1 MLLVRRALLLLA
13 LTACGAAQSSAAPPA
28 TPRALQTCAPP
39 ASDAI
44 TVTSLLRELTDL
56 TALAHRPNPAYTSE
70 LATSFDRSSL
80 EAQPTDAAWFAN
92 RDYAQPTLDPATVL
106 LDVAG
111 PGVVTRI
118 WSANPSGTI
127 RIYLDG
133 AEAPALEAPFKALL
147 SGEVPPFASPYAFI
161 AAGGHNL
168 YFPIPFARGC
178 RITVSSDAK
187 RMYYHVNYRR
197 YAQQPAIET
206 YSPAAL
212 RHAQCTLERT
222 AAELA
227 SPAPLRAATVRV
239 DLAVVPGQRAEHTL
253 LAAAGGSVIRE
264 LRIQPGSKHPNALR
278 GTLLE
283 LEFDG
288 QRTVQVPLG
297 DFFGSGPG
305 LSEVHSLPLQVDVE
319 RNLLIARWPMP
330 FRERARLT
338 LIGNSDER
346 FEARVELASEA
357 EAWTEHSMLFGAQ
370 WHPTSWQ
377 PSKPTHDWPLIHIR
391 GEGTYA
397 GTLLNVLNSDARW
410 WGEGDEKIFVDG
422 ASFPSHFGT
431 GTEDYFGYGW
441 CSNVRFATPFIG
453 QTRSSGRQNWGATS
467 LYRFHV
473 LDAIPFARELRF
485 DLEVSHWADRAVP
498 IAYDAVSFYY
508 VRPGARVEPS
518 ADDAAHYRPPE
529 LRDPPPDIEAADYNC
544 GHG

>member
-1 MLLVRRALLLLA
+1 MPPARSAPRTLA
-13 LTACGAAQSSAAPPA
+13 PCLLTACAAQQTAAPPPT
-28 TPRALQTCAPP
+28 TPRPLLTCPPPP
-39 ASDAI
+39 ADAI
-44 TVTSLLRELTDL
+44 TLTSLLDQLTDL
-56 TALAHRPNPAYTSE
+56 GALTRRPHPAYTSE

-80 EAQPTDAAWFAN
+80 EAQPTEPAWFAN
-92 RDYAQPTLDPATVL
+92 RDYAHPTTDPPTVL
-106 LDVAG
+106 LDVPG

-133 AEAPALEAPFKALL
+133 AETPVLEAPFKALL
-147 SGEVPPFASPYAFI
+147 SGAVQPFTAPYGFV
-161 AAGGHNL
+161 AGGGFNL

-187 RMYYHVNYRR
+187 RMYYHVDYRR
-197 YAQQPAIET
+197 YAPDAPVQT
-206 YSPAAL
+206 YSADALAA
-212 RHAQCTLERT
+212 ASCTLERT
-222 AAELA
+222 AAQLTTPLPARPATSQA
-227 SPAPLRAATVRV
+227 SLTV
-239 DLAVVPGQRAEHTL
+239 APGQRVEHVL
-253 LAAAGGSVIRE
+253 LAAQGGSVIRE
-264 LRIQPGSKHPNALR
+264 LRIRPSTAQPNALR
-278 GTLLE
+278 GTLPE

-305 LSEVHSLPLQVDVE
+305 LSDVHSLPLEVDIE
-319 RNLLIARWPMP
+319 HNLLIARWPMP
-330 FRERARLT
+330 FRERARLV
-338 LIGNSDER
+338 LIGNSAHSFD
-346 FEARVELASEA
+346 AHVELASEPTP
-357 EAWTEHSMLFGAQ
+357 WTDETLLFGAQ

-377 PSKPTHDWPLIHIR
+377 PSKPTHDWPLIRIQ

-422 ASFPSHFGT
+422 AAFPNHFGT

-441 CSNVRFATPFIG
+441 CSNVRFSTPFIG

-485 DLEVSHWADRAVP
+485 DLEVSHWAEQA
-498 IAYDAVSFYY
+498 I
-508 VRPGARVEPS
+508 
-518 ADDAAHYRPPE
+518 
-529 LRDPPPDIEAADYNC
+529 
-544 GHG
+544 